1 MNEESKTVEEVA
13 KAAGKAVDATREFG
27 GFIAKYAGR
36 SLEQAMGLV
45 EDKFRYMRWE
55 RQVRLV
61 ERASEFLKERG
72 LPAPSRTVPLQVM
85 IPLIQAGS
93 LEEDD
98 WMQDRW
104 AALLVNAA
112 DASIDTEIRRAF
124 VSILEDLS
132 AFDATVFECVY
143 AVDVGTGT
151 EDEVWT
157 KHVPKFVSE
166 ERPEGDMRPSAEVEI
181 SLGNLARL
189 GLIASAVFWSGP
201 SPFCCVNKTALGV
214 AFLRGVSRAPQ

>member
-1 MNEESKTVEEVA
+1 MNDESKAVEEVA
-13 KAAGKAVDATREFG
+13 KATGKAIDATREFG
-27 GFIAKYAGR
+27 GFIAKYAGH

-61 ERASEFLKERG
+61 ERAAAFLKERG

-93 LEEDD
+93 IEEDD

-112 DASIDTEIRRAF
+112 DASIDTEVRRAF
-124 VSILEDLS
+124 VSILEGLS
-132 AFDATVFECVY
+132 AFEA
-143 AVDVGTGT
+143 
-151 EDEVWT
+151 
-157 KHVPKFVSE
+157 HLQ
-166 ERPEGDMRPSAEVEI
+166 I
-181 SLGNLARL
+181 RL
-189 GLIASAVFWSGP
+189 
-201 SPFCCVNKTALGV
+201 
-214 AFLRGVSRAPQ
+214 